1 MNTISKE
8 MLMELIISKYN
19 FYKEL
24 HLIDNIDLIK
34 KFYNKLDFPKI
45 FYFNAEKIHKIL
57 YECNEIIEL
66 NSNLINEENLSLYY
80 YLVSLIIMDRY
91 TINYKYNFDCIQKIV
106 NQNLV
111 NQNQSNKNI
120 NVIIKAKEILD
131 LIENF
136 KGFYE
141 GKLEDIDK
149 IVEANES
156 LISNNIQCLKGLNSD
171 MTENYIKYKNINEIY
186 TDIIISLNN
195 IKSFLI
201 LNYFFR

>member
-1 MNTISKE
+1 MQ
-8 MLMELIISKYN
+8 
-19 FYKEL
+19 
-24 HLIDNIDLIK
+24 
-34 KFYNKLDFPKI
+34 
-45 FYFNAEKIHKIL
+45 
-57 YECNEIIEL
+57 
-66 NSNLINEENLSLYY
+66 LINWIAVGI
-80 YLVSLIIMDRY
+80 LVSLIIMDRY

-156 LISNNIQCLKGLNSD
+156 LISNNIQC
-171 MTENYIKYKNINEIY
+171 
-186 TDIIISLNN
+186 
-195 IKSFLI
+195 
-201 LNYFFR
+201 